1 MGYEAGYKLHNNTMT
16 YDKLINSPFVHDDQL
31 SKKCVIFRLMPNTS
45 NVLRIIT
52 AKIIERELMFLK
64 QCTISYILIPIQYKK

>member
-1 MGYEAGYKLHNNTMT
+1 MT

-45 NVLRIIT
+45 NVLRIST

-64 QCTISYILIPIQYKK
+64 QCTISYILIPIQHKK

>member
-31 SKKCVIFRLMPNTS
+31 SKKCVIFRLM
-45 NVLRIIT
+45 RIT
-52 AKIIERELMFLK
+52 YYYSKNNRA
-64 QCTISYILIPIQYKK
+64 